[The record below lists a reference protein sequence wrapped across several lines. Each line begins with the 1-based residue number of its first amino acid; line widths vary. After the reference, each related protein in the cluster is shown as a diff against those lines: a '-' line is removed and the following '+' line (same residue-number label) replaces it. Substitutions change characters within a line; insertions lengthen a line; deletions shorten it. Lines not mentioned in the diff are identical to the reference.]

1 MRGFIILIL
10 LSALTFTPSLA
21 HAHGDTPVHGSGI
34 VIVDAPYACTST
46 DDPHCTL
53 IADDA
58 TQDEKQ
64 DAQEQ
69 QLEQDE
75 K

>member
-1 MRGFIILIL
+1 MRGFIILIPL
-10 LSALTFTPSLA
+10 CALTFTPSLA

-34 VIVDAPYACTST
+34 VIVDAPYACVST
-46 DDPHCTL
+46 DDPHCAL

-58 TQDEKQ
+58 TPD
-64 DAQEQ
+64 EQ
-69 QLEQDE
+69 QDEQDE

>member
-1 MRGFIILIL
+1 MRGFTIPIL
-10 LSALTFTPSLA
+10 LCALTFTPSLA
-21 HAHGDTPVHGSGI
+21 LAHGDTPIHGSGI
-34 VIVDAPYACTST
+34 VIVDAPYACVST
-46 DDPHCTL
+46 EDPHCTL

-64 DAQEQ
+64 DEQ
-69 QLEQDE
+69 DWQDE

>member
-1 MRGFIILIL
+1 MRGFIALVL
-10 LSALTFTPSLA
+10 LCALTFTPSLA

-34 VIVDAPYACTST
+34 VIVDAPYTCVST
-46 DDPHCTL
+46 DDPHCVL

-58 TQDEKQ
+58 KEDQQDQKQ
-64 DAQEQ
+64 D
-69 QLEQDE
+69 EQDE